1 MISGFS
7 PKYTNVTFGKN
18 IIDREEKKQ
27 KLMKKKDSYVASFK
41 RNTKLT
47 LPLAIP
53 ASVVWIFLDS
63 EKKPWLK
70 AISFV
75 ITKYLIGTTVISSL
89 ILAILENEYKNKPNE

>member
-1 MISGFS
+1 MS
-7 PKYTNVTFGKN
+7 FGKN
-18 IIDREEKKQ
+18 IIAREEKKQ
-27 KLMKKKDSYVASFK
+27 KIMKKKDSYVTSFK
-41 RNTKLT
+41 KNMKLT
-47 LPLAIP
+47 LPLTVP

-89 ILAILENEYKNKPNE
+89 VLAILENEYKNKPNE